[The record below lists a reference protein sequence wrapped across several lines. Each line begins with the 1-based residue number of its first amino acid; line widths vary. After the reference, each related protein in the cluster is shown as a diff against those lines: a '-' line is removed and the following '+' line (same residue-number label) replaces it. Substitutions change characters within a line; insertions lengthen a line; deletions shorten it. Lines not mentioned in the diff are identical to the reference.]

1 LMKYSVNTQSL
12 NGTLLFRV
20 HWLQSKSTYN
30 AGSSF
35 GINDNISVRNGNLKF
50 FKFDLIAYFQSIVAV
65 LVSN

>member
-1 LMKYSVNTQSL
+1 LQSLMKYSVNTQSL

-35 GINDNISVRNGNLKF
+35 GINVMLLLNTVS
-50 FKFDLIAYFQSIVAV
+50 SIFIV
-65 LVSN
+65 LAD